1 MAVTRID
8 YANLDETIVG
18 SEIVA
23 LSHSGEPPRTNSLGI
38 IKEVSIVDG
47 VAVMTMTDGQ
57 IQYGVGVGG
66 YIEIA

>member
-23 LSHSGEPPRTNSLGI
+23 LSHSGEPPRSSSLGI
-38 IKEVSIVDG
+38 VKEVTVVNG
-47 VAVMTMTDGQ
+47 VVVMTMTDGQ
-57 IQYGVGVGG
+57 IQYGIETGG
-66 YIEIA
+66 YIEVA